1 MRFVS
6 LHVATKMTV
15 MKNSMRNYQVD
26 YDDYQRRRG
35 RVMDFILNVKIL
47 LLEMERTKMALIY
60 PFLLDYDM
68 ICKNYDA

>member
-1 MRFVS
+1 MHFVS
-6 LHVATKMTV
+6 LYVATKMTV

-35 RVMDFILNVKIL
+35 HVMDFILKTRIL
-47 LLEMERTKMALIY
+47 SLEMERTKMALIY

-68 ICKNYDA
+68 ICKNYAA

>member
-1 MRFVS
+1 MHSVS

-35 RVMDFILNVKIL
+35 RVMDFILNTRIL
-47 LLEMERTKMALIY
+47 SLEMERTKTALIY
-60 PFLLDYDM
+60 PFLLDYHM
-68 ICKNYDA
+68 ICKNYAP